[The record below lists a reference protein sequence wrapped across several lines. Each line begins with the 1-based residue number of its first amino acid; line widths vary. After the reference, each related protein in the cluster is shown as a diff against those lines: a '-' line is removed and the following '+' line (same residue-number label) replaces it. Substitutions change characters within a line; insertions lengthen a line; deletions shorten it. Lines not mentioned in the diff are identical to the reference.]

1 MLQTGAAAAP
11 GSEPSLAPQP
21 GSPLA
26 SLLPW
31 LPVGASLL
39 GGEPR
44 PVKHLLSFPGVPRT
58 DGDARMQ
65 TLVLGEGVGSVGGT
79 PVLLRGSRH

>member
-1 MLQTGAAAAP
+1 MLGGSVLQGGAAAAL

-21 GSPLA
+21 GSPPA

-44 PVKHLLSFPGVPRT
+44 PVKHLLSFPGGPEDRWGRAHA
-58 DGDARMQ
+58 DPDP
-65 TLVLGEGVGSVGGT
+65 GGRRR
-79 PVLLRGSRH
+79 VSQ